1 MPCLA
6 AAAAAA
12 NVFLSECL
20 DRRFLSAETAAEKDR
35 ERMLTDTTAAA
46 AAVVFLFLCRSKASA
61 LGGGGGGGVGDG
73 VGGDGH
79 SSRAACFPAA
89 QPCLECVR

>member
-20 DRRFLSAETAAEKDR
+20 DRRFLSAETAAEK
-35 ERMLTDTTAAA
+35 ERMLTDTSAAA
-46 AAVVFLFLCRSKASA
+46 AVVVFLFLCRSKASA
-61 LGGGGGGGVGDG
+61 LGGGGGGGGDG

-79 SSRAACFPAA
+79 SSRAACLPAA